1 MTLVFFASN
10 NLAEFYITDY
20 ITKQYLMNEIKY
32 NECETQRVF
41 LKVRMERLVLQL
53 SKIFYVSLAT
63 EITAQQPFFLWY
75 TTQKLGFSEA
85 RENMYYYISY
95 SHVTTFKQ
103 IKIIQKNKQG
113 RQSTFCHI

>member
-41 LKVRMERLVLQL
+41 
-53 SKIFYVSLAT
+53 F
-63 EITAQQPFFLWY
+63 
-75 TTQKLGFSEA
+75 
-85 RENMYYYISY
+85 
-95 SHVTTFKQ
+95 
-103 IKIIQKNKQG
+103 
-113 RQSTFCHI
+113 

>member
-41 LKVRMERLVLQL
+41 LKSEDGKVSPPTIKDFLCLFGYRNHSTAALFSLVYNT
-53 SKIFYVSLAT
+53 KTGIF
-63 EITAQQPFFLWY
+63 
-75 TTQKLGFSEA
+75 
-85 RENMYYYISY
+85 
-95 SHVTTFKQ
+95 
-103 IKIIQKNKQG
+103 
-113 RQSTFCHI
+113 

>member
-85 RENMYYYISY
+85 RENISY
-95 SHVTTFKQ
+95 SRVTTFKQ

-113 RQSTFCHI
+113 RQSTICHI

>member
-20 ITKQYLMNEIKY
+20 IAKQYLMNEIKY

-63 EITAQQPFFLWY
+63 EITAQQPFFFG
-75 TTQKLGFSEA
+75 TTQKLGVF
-85 RENMYYYISY
+85 
-95 SHVTTFKQ
+95 
-103 IKIIQKNKQG
+103 
-113 RQSTFCHI
+113 